1 MEYAPFGDLRSL
13 LQRIKEDPMRQ
24 VPEPYLWLIFRAQI
38 EALHAMH
45 YGHVLTADTPP
56 KHIAM
61 QNPNWLPIINPDI
74 RLGNAV
80 LGDAQDRY
88 PAFQTVKMI
97 DFGHAFRCEEITDKT
112 KMMGTRYICP
122 PVGTAV
128 KLFQHALTLRQEQW
142 RDENNKLLEAYRHV
156 PIYLDSEIYNVDVI
170 TLSLMKG
177 EEQRMPSPGDIFWHL
192 PAPNRCYSSQLHAT
206 VISCMRTEH
215 KQRPTVKQLLQSIK
229 YGLEAWEQSYGS
241 ADRKDLPEFM
251 SSPKIGLLTSQAT
264 SEKQRTK
271 YGERHDGSPSPALP
285 EAWPSGSSSAQ
296 SSIASESNV
305 ITTGEEEEEEEEE
318 EDPNLVIESKSDHEE
333 DGGEEDG
340 REEGPHSGNT
350 IATE

>member
-1 MEYAPFGDLRSL
+1 MLLICLPLARARSSLRLHLHGVRTFRRSAQSPAENQRGSNVSQRKDVL
-13 LQRIKEDPMRQ
+13 LLALIICRRQ

-56 KHIAM
+56 EHIAM

-88 PAFQTVKMI
+88 PAYQTVKMI

-156 PIYLDSEIYNVDVI
+156 PIGLHSEIYNVGLI
-170 TLSLMKG
+170 MLSLMKG

-215 KQRPTVKQLLQSIK
+215 KQRPTVKQLLQLIK

-251 SSPKIGLLTSQAT
+251 RYDL
-264 SEKQRTK
+264 
-271 YGERHDGSPSPALP
+271 H
-285 EAWPSGSSSAQ
+285 
-296 SSIASESNV
+296 ASEHFA
-305 ITTGEEEEEEEEE
+305 IGEKA
-318 EDPNLVIESKSDHEE
+318 PSD
-333 DGGEEDG
+333 
-340 REEGPHSGNT
+340 
-350 IATE
+350 